1 MTSTCTLERRR
12 ERTHRDSWR
21 VSVRDKMVRLVKRFD
36 TSDKRLRR
44 EGVRDVR
51 QVQTVRASVCMY
63 VTGYVYVYRR
73 R

>member
-1 MTSTCTLERRR
+1 M
-12 ERTHRDSWR
+12 
-21 VSVRDKMVRLVKRFD
+21 RDKMVRLVKRFD